1 MGVSACGRGID
12 YWNAHGCY
20 GRGLVAKF
28 CTKCNLTLQESDFY
42 KNKSRYD
49 GLSGWCKKCTS
60 IYMKKGNAEGRWDE
74 ARKKWREENIE
85 KVREYGRNS
94 ARKWGMSEKGKEYKR
109 AYQRTEKYAEWRR
122 EYSRTPERKLAHKIE
137 NSKPERIAQRKEY
150 QATDNYKQ
158 IRKIYRQSTAGKQA
172 IAAAAHR
179 RYARKAG
186 LDCDLTTQQWR
197 LILDMYANRCA
208 YCGSKQDIQ
217 QDHVIPISR
226 GGGTTMNNIVP
237 ACRKCNQ
244 SKKDK
249 TPIEWLFMQRQAD

>member
-1 MGVSACGRGID
+1 MS
-12 YWNAHGCY
+12 
-20 GRGLVAKF
+20 KF
-28 CTKCNLTLQESDFY
+28 CAKCNQTLQESDFY

-49 GLSGWCKKCTS
+49 GLSGYCKKCTS
-60 IYMKKGNAEGRWDE
+60 SYMKKCNAEGRWDE
-74 ARKKWREENIE
+74 TKKKWREENIE
-85 KVREYGRNS
+85 RVRECNRK
-94 ARKWGMSEKGKEYKR
+94 ATRKWGMSEKGKAYKQ
-109 AYQRTEKYAEWRR
+109 AYEKTEKYAEWRR
-122 EYSRTPERKLAHKIE
+122 EYYRKPERKLAHKID
-137 NSKPERIAQRKEY
+137 NSKPERIAQRKEH
-150 QATDNYKQ
+150 QATDIYKQ
-158 IRKIYRQSTAGKQA
+158 KRKIYRQSSEGKQA

-179 RYARKAG
+179 RNARKAG

-197 LILDMYANRCA
+197 LILEMYANRCA

-249 TPIEWLFMQRQAD
+249 TPIEWLIMQRRTG